1 MHRNDYVCTQLR
13 YAHFFFKCRSMHIS
27 NCTYNN
33 DADIGQDHGIQKM
46 IFFIYVIVV

>member
-1 MHRNDYVCTQLR
+1 
-13 YAHFFFKCRSMHIS
+13 MHIS

-46 IFFIYVIVV
+46 IFFIYVFVVWHSAGEDTNVSTNQLGDWE